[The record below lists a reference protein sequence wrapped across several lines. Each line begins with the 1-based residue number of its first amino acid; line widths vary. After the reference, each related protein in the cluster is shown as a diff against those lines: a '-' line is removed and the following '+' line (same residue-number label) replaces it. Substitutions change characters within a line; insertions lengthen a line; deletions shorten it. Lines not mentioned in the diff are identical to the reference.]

1 MRKRANLV
9 VLVLEKTLQNEPLV
23 KNLVANVGFER
34 AENGPSKVWFNI
46 PVDRY
51 TGILIRAPS
60 APVYP
65 ELSS

>member
-1 MRKRANLV
+1 MRKRADLV
-9 VLVLEKTLQNEPLV
+9 ELEKTLQDEPLV
-23 KNLVANVGFER
+23 KNFIANVGFEP
-34 AENGPSKVWFNI
+34 AENGPSKVWFTGI

-65 ELSS
+65 KLSS